1 MIGYGIDETTGFPQD
16 YKFSTVKGSVI
27 GTENFGIQ
35 CSQNAPVPVWRINY
49 TPTED
54 VLNKSAQ
61 ITTIAGGGEDRVHL
75 RQQRRLRVPQRM
87 IWIHGRGIRIL
98 HIPMITA
105 VTTVI
110 IATIRITAAVII
122 PITPVVGTTQ
132 TIPAVET
139 TQTIPA
145 VETTQTIPAVEM
157 MLEVIIPQK
166 IPVAIPAAV
175 RIFQTENKK
184 EIIN

>member
-1 MIGYGIDETTGFPQD
+1 M
-16 YKFSTVKGSVI
+16 
-27 GTENFGIQ
+27 
-35 CSQNAPVPVWRINY
+35 
-49 TPTED
+49 
-54 VLNKSAQ
+54 
-61 ITTIAGGGEDRVHL
+61 
-75 RQQRRLRVPQRM
+75 PQRM
-87 IWIHGRGIRIL
+87 IPIHGRGTRIL
-98 HIPMITA
+98 NIPMITA

-122 PITPVVGTTQ
+122 PITPVVG
-132 TIPAVET
+132 T

>member
-1 MIGYGIDETTGFPQD
+1 M
-16 YKFSTVKGSVI
+16 
-27 GTENFGIQ
+27 
-35 CSQNAPVPVWRINY
+35 
-49 TPTED
+49 
-54 VLNKSAQ
+54 L
-61 ITTIAGGGEDRVHL
+61 
-75 RQQRRLRVPQRM
+75 QRM
-87 IWIHGRGIRIL
+87 IPKQGRGIRIL

-132 TIPAVET
+132 TIPAVE
-139 TQTIPA
+139 
-145 VETTQTIPAVEM
+145 M